1 MPQQPGEEVP
11 QQPGE
16 EVPQPGEEVL
26 QQPGE
31 DGLLQPVEEMLA
43 LRKTNY
49 LSKLPVLPVWGDVR
63 ERALNWL
70 GPDGGDGN
78 PLSAQSLKKG
88 ELRFILPCFYIYF
101 MNPLTQ

>member
-1 MPQQPGEEVP
+1 MLLLPG
-11 QQPGE
+11 G
-16 EVPQPGEEVL
+16 EVL
-26 QQPGE
+26 LQPGE

-63 ERALNWL
+63 GRALNWL